1 MIPRPAPWPGDKKDR
16 SLLVAEQQPARG
28 AGCARPGRSV
38 AVVSQPSPHSGRHSP
53 PRSQSPPGGNTGLAH
68 SPKRWPPPTSP
79 ATSRSTP
86 ASAYLDNLQRLLA
99 FQVDP
104 LQADRSELER
114 FLSRSRRGRCTGKD
128 PSPVPPAAGHHDD
141 GALQRPHVSIS
152 GRRHATPG
160 TRHHRRPP
168 ASASGDR
175 TTSRP

>member
-114 FLSRSRRGRCTGKD
+114 FLSRSRRGRWGDWEGSLSSSTRSRSPRRRCTPAPARQHQRASARDAGD
-128 PSPVPPAAGHHDD
+128 ASSPAAAGF
-141 GALQRPHVSIS
+141 RE
-152 GRRHATPG
+152 RR
-160 TRHHRRPP
+160 
-168 ASASGDR
+168 
-175 TTSRP
+175 